1 MAMPDKLSARYLSG
15 YGFEAP
21 TIIDVGVLAGTPFL
35 YDAFPKAKFILI
47 DALEE
52 SRAAIEDA
60 WTGKIDY
67 DFHVTALGAAP
78 GTLELELEPKR
89 LARTSGQRR
98 TDNVEGLVHRQ
109 VPVTTLD
116 AITLMLDGPFGLKI
130 DTEGHEL
137 EVLKGATETL
147 KSCEFVIA
155 ETSIKKRFAEGYRF
169 SEVVGFMAEHGF
181 EVYSFL
187 SGLTRAPRMSD
198 VLFIPADS
206 PRFDM
211 PARKEASK

>member
-1 MAMPDKLSARYLSG
+1 MAMPDKLSARYVAG

-21 TIIDVGVLAGTPFL
+21 TIIDVGVLNGTPFL
-35 YDAFPKAKFILI
+35 YEAFPKAKFILI

-52 SRAAIEDA
+52 SRAAVAKA
-60 WTGKIDY
+60 WSGKIDY
-67 DFHVTALGAAP
+67 DFHVTALGRTP
-78 GTLELELEPKR
+78 GVLELELDPKR

-98 TDNVEGLVHRQ
+98 TEDVPGLIHRD

-116 AITLMLDGPFGLKI
+116 AITMMLEGPFGLKI

-137 EVLKGATETL
+137 EVLAGATETL

-155 ETSIKKRFAEGYRF
+155 ETSIKKRFAGGYRF
-169 SEVVGFMAEHGF
+169 SEVVGFMADHGF

-211 PARKEASK
+211 PARKEAAT